1 MDFLSKL
8 QKRVLPGVS
17 DRGLLRARYIGSAL
31 LILSHFI
38 ILYISLTVGV
48 SVMLLSDF
56 ICLPYAIRR
65 GYWDITLVIGVYSII
80 NVVRL
85 LTL

>member
-1 MDFLSKL
+1 MHFLSKL
-8 QKRVLPGVS
+8 QRRVLPGVS

-31 LILSHFI
+31 LILSHFV
-38 ILYISLTVGV
+38 ILYISVPAGVGI
-48 SVMLLSDF
+48 MLFSDF

-65 GYWDITLVIGVYSII
+65 GYWDIATVIGVYSII
-80 NVVRL
+80 NVTRL